1 MEKLQQQK
9 ITLTGT
15 KGTIVLEC
23 YDSITKKFIMLFEGQ
38 CQGLGADQSA
48 KKFGYTRQHYYRLL
62 HQFEK
67 NGVEALDSKKRGPR
81 TKSRRTGETVR
92 QIIRHQF
99 LDPEATVDVI
109 TQKLVQS
116 GITISKRSVERVI
129 TEYGLQKKT
138 PFISSSKHETSY

>member
-1 MEKLQQQK
+1 MEQLNQQ
-9 ITLTGT
+9 ITLIGT
-15 KGTIVLEC
+15 KGTIVVDC
-23 YDSITKKFIMLFEGQ
+23 HDDITKKFVMLFEGQ
-38 CQGLGADQSA
+38 CQGFGAEKSA
-48 KKFGYTRQHYYRLL
+48 QKFGYTRQHYYQLL

-67 NGVEALDSKKRGPR
+67 GGVRALVSNKRGPK

-92 QIIRHQF
+92 QIIRHRF
-99 LDPEATVDVI
+99 LDPDATVDVI

-138 PFISSSKHETSY
+138 PSILPEK

>member
-1 MEKLQQQK
+1 MEQLHQQK

-15 KGTIVLEC
+15 KGTIVIDC
-23 YDSITKKFIMLFEGQ
+23 HDNITKKFTMLFDGQ
-38 CQGLGADQSA
+38 CQGLGAEKAAQ
-48 KKFGYTRQHYYRLL
+48 KFGYTRQHYHQLL
-62 HQFEK
+62 HRFEK
-67 NGVEALDSKKRGPR
+67 GGVQALARNKRGPK
-81 TKSRRTGETVR
+81 THSRRTGETVR
-92 QIIRHQF
+92 QIIRHRF

-138 PFISSSKHETSY
+138 PLISSSK